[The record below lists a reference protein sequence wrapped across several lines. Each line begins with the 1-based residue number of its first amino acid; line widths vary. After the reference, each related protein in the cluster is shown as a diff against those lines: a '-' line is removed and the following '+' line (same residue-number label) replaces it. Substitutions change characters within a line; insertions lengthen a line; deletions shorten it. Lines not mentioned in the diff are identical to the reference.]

1 MIKPKLPLR
10 ERTFA
15 RAYDSGNTEV
25 DVVNDFLSP
34 ALSSGVS
41 YDRLAGYFN
50 SGALAAA
57 ARGISEFVMNGG
69 KMRVIAS
76 PQLSPKDLD
85 MLKTI
90 NTQSA
95 RLSIFSSALLESV
108 TNSDLLADEFERD
121 HVAAMAWMLREGQL
135 EIRIALAADGQD
147 ETALFHQKVG
157 IVTDAIGDQVS
168 FSGSINETAA
178 GWTKNIE
185 EFKVFRSWQDSE
197 SDFVKHDKELFNRYW
212 SADQNERV
220 KVVPIEKAVFDE
232 IIKLAPKNF
241 SDLRLSRPRTAT
253 SKKEKS
259 TFVLRDY
266 QKAAVDAWLSSGRR
280 GLLEM
285 ATGTGKT
292 KTALATFEKVLDGN
306 PRLMTVITAPYQHIA
321 AQWVKE
327 FSEHEPLFLANE
339 SDWRESLHKAIN
351 ECLLGVRTSLVVI
364 SVQNTACSKDF
375 LHYLEL
381 GKKAGLSLFL
391 IADEVHGLGSKE
403 FQKALSPTYELRLGL
418 SATPSRWFDEE
429 GSAIL
434 EDFFGGSV
442 FKFTIQ
448 DALTWINPI
457 DGLTPLCPYEYEPV
471 FVELNSRELVQY
483 EELTKKILKLMSF
496 SDDPEVQ
503 KRLAHLQY
511 ERADIIKEAEAKL
524 TALRKKLSET
534 ESVSRSIIYCNNF
547 EQMDEVQEILRDL
560 GIRYRRFT
568 GQEGTRALPEY
579 NGHSERDWALRD
591 FGRDE
596 IEVLIAIKCLDE
608 GVDIPSATTGYIL
621 ASSGNPREFIQR
633 RGRLLRRYPGKEMA
647 NVIDFVVKPSVS
659 PDHDLALKTFEK
671 NIFQKELAR
680 MGDFSQTASNYLSV
694 LTKIDEVKAEIG
706 FE

>member
-259 TFVLRDY
+259 TLVLRDY

-706 FE
+706 YE